1 MASTITRAPNSGS
14 QHSTHSQSGSKPNG
28 LGEKFR
34 IPVYQVLLVLG
45 ILLTWELLVR
55 SGVAPVHLYG
65 QPSGI
70 LEKGIALMRE
80 GELFVHIG
88 VTAFEAIV
96 GFAIGTTL
104 GSALGLALWLSD
116 TVARILRPLI
126 VAINGVPKIAL
137 APLVIVWFCV
147 DMGAK
152 VAIAASLAFIVALI
166 SVYQGTQEVDQDLVK
181 PMRSLGA
188 RPLTIWRKV
197 IVPGATPWIL
207 ATMRLN
213 IGFAMIGAV
222 VGEYISAKKALGYF
236 IYNAGALYDLNSVFV
251 GIFCLMVLALVLDV
265 VLLKVE
271 ARFKW

>member
-1 MASTITRAPNSGS
+1 MAVTTTSIVANRNDRSSGAPTMSS
-14 QHSTHSQSGSKPNG
+14 S
-28 LGEKFR
+28 LR
-34 IPVYQVLLVLG
+34 ISAYQALLVIG
-45 ILLTWELLVR
+45 MFLTWELLIR
-55 SGVAPVHLYG
+55 LEVAPVYLYG

-70 LEKGIALMRE
+70 LEKGISLIRS
-80 GELFVHIG
+80 GELFTHLG
-88 VTAFEAIV
+88 ATAFESIT
-96 GFAIGTTL
+96 GFVVGTTL
-104 GSALGLALWLSD
+104 GSLAGLTLWLSD
-116 TVARILRPLI
+116 TVARILRPII

-137 APLVIVWFCV
+137 APLVIVWFGV

-152 VAIAASLAFIVALI
+152 VAIAASLTFIVALI

-181 PMRSLGA
+181 LMRSLGA

-197 IVPGATPWIL
+197 IVPGSTPWIL

-222 VGEYISAKKALGYF
+222 VGEYISAKKGLGYF

-251 GIFCLMVLALVLDV
+251 GILSLMVLALVLDV
-265 VLLKVE
+265 VLLKIE

>member
-1 MASTITRAPNSGS
+1 MAATTTSIATNRNDRASGVPTMSST
-14 QHSTHSQSGSKPNG
+14 
-28 LGEKFR
+28 LR
-34 IPVYQVLLVLG
+34 ISAYQAMLVIG
-45 ILLTWELLVR
+45 MFLTWELLVR
-55 SGVAPVHLYG
+55 LDIVPVYLYG

-70 LEKGIALMRE
+70 LDKGIGLFKS
-80 GELFVHIG
+80 GELFVHMG
-88 VTAFEAIV
+88 ATAFEAIV
-96 GFAIGTTL
+96 GFLIGTTL
-104 GSALGLALWLSD
+104 GSQAGLSLWLSD
-116 TVARILRPLI
+116 TVARILRPII

-137 APLVIVWFCV
+137 APLVIVWFGV

-152 VAIAASLAFIVALI
+152 VAIAASLTFIVALI

-181 PMRSLGA
+181 LMRSLGA

-197 IVPGATPWIL
+197 IVPGSAPWIL

-222 VGEYISAKKALGYF
+222 VGEYISAKKGLGYF

-265 VLLKVE
+265 VLLKIE